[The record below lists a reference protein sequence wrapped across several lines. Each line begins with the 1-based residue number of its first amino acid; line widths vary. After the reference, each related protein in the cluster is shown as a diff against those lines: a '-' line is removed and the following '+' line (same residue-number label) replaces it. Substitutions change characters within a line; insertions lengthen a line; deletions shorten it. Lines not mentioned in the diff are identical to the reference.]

1 MSFVR
6 ERTELEEKLRSSLS
20 PDLDVKVKPHRT
32 GVPVFIGVGP
42 RTAVGV
48 VVKIMSLPMARIA
61 NRGWGGGGFN
71 NITAILLTTKRVS
84 FSRSEM
90 KGTTLTQ

>member
-1 MSFVR
+1 MPFVR
-6 ERTELEEKLRSSLS
+6 ERMELEKVKFRSSLP
-20 PDLDVKVKPHRT
+20 PDLDVKVQPHRT

-48 VVKIMSLPMARIA
+48 VVKIKSLPMPRIT
-61 NRGWGGGGFN
+61 NRKKKKIN
-71 NITAILLTTKRVS
+71 NITAILLSTERVS
-84 FSRSEM
+84 FSHIEM

>member
-6 ERTELEEKLRSSLS
+6 ERMELEKVKFRSSLP
-20 PDLDVKVKPHRT
+20 PDLDVKVQPHRT

-48 VVKIMSLPMARIA
+48 VVKIKSLPMPRIT
-61 NRGWGGGGFN
+61 NRKKKK
-71 NITAILLTTKRVS
+71 I
-84 FSRSEM
+84 
-90 KGTTLTQ
+90 

>member
-6 ERTELEEKLRSSLS
+6 ERMEMEKVKFRSSLS
-20 PDLDVKVKPHRT
+20 PDLDVKVQPPRT

-48 VVKIMSLPMARIA
+48 VLKIMYLPRIT
-61 NRGWGGGGFN
+61 NWGGE
-71 NITAILLTTKRVS
+71 I
-84 FSRSEM
+84 
-90 KGTTLTQ
+90 